1 MVLFYDLSANHSHST
16 AAQILHGTSST
27 TTTNAVTQ
35 ERLNREH
42 PLSRL
47 LAAYPILAGMAQWL
61 DHTDLESLSGAC
73 WQFREN
79 MGQHRS
85 GLLRMSLRCSNYKDG
100 AGAVGDGGGGSGGA
114 MRGRGPEWRAFRRSR
129 CVRDMVAGCRRCGTP
144 YCRNCIHKPSTTTL
158 NCRSVPLCGPCGSLP
173 PHPTTPARCTCDST
187 TWICKDCITYTY
199 AGGGS
204 SRIPFDVNWYF
215 GGPLCLLCH
224 EKPTEKLYRL
234 HPVEKW
240 VRTIC
245 TWCNGMVWSK
255 KDIKDMEDMPTAA
268 ALGASSSSSSTAAS
282 TAVVA
287 TPPPPP
293 PTDEEEEEDGRYT
306 FHSSSCMG

>member
-27 TTTNAVTQ
+27 TTTNAMTQ

-85 GLLRMSLRCSNYKDG
+85 GLLRMSL
-100 AGAVGDGGGGSGGA
+100 
-114 MRGRGPEWRAFRRSR
+114 
-129 CVRDMVAGCRRCGTP
+129 RRCGTP

-268 ALGASSSSSSTAAS
+268 AALGASSSSSSTAAS

-293 PTDEEEEEDGRYT
+293 PTGEEEEEDGRYT